1 MAGTKATLAYRP
13 VGLLASLAAGS
24 IASAVFRV
32 IWRRIAHED
41 EAPKALRADNTLGKI
56 VLAAALEGAIFAVV
70 RALIDR
76 GGARGFEKVTG
87 TWPGDD

>member
-1 MAGTKATLAYRP
+1 M
-13 VGLLASLAAGS
+13 LASIAAGS
-24 IASAVFRV
+24 IASAMFRLL
-32 IWRRIAHED
+32 WRRIAHED
-41 EAPKALRADNTLGKI
+41 EAPQALHAENTLGKI

-76 GGARGFEKVTG
+76 GGARGFQKITG

>member
-1 MAGTKATLAYRP
+1 MVGAKLAYRP
-13 VGLLASLAAGS
+13 VGMLASIAAGS
-24 IASAVFRV
+24 IASALFRLL
-32 IWRRIAHED
+32 WRKIAHED
-41 EAPKALRADNTLGKI
+41 EAPQALQSDNALGKI

-76 GGARGFEKVTG
+76 VGARGFQKVTG

>member
-1 MAGTKATLAYRP
+1 MVSAKLAYRP
-13 VGLLASLAAGS
+13 VGMLASIAAGS
-24 IASAVFRV
+24 IASAVFRLL
-32 IWRRIAHED
+32 WRKIAHED
-41 EAPKALRADNTLGKI
+41 EAPQALQSENTLGKI

-76 GGARGFEKVTG
+76 GGARGFQKVTG

>member
-1 MAGTKATLAYRP
+1 MVAAKLAYRP
-13 VGLLASLAAGS
+13 VGMLASIAAGS

-32 IWRRIAHED
+32 LWRRIAHED
-41 EAPKALRADNTLGKI
+41 EAPQALQAENALGKI

-76 GGARGFEKVTG
+76 GGARAFQKITG

>member
-1 MAGTKATLAYRP
+1 MVAAKLAYRP
-13 VGLLASLAAGS
+13 VGMLASIAAGS

-32 IWRRIAHED
+32 LWRKIAHED
-41 EAPKALRADNTLGKI
+41 EAPQALQSENTLGKI

-76 GGARGFEKVTG
+76 GGARGFQKITG

>member
-1 MAGTKATLAYRP
+1 MVSAKLAYRP
-13 VGLLASLAAGS
+13 VGMLASIAAGS

-32 IWRRIAHED
+32 IWRKVAHED
-41 EAPKALRADNTLGKI
+41 EAPQALQSENTLGKI

-76 GGARGFEKVTG
+76 GGARGFQKITG